1 MEDVLEL
8 KVEENEFEFDRSEN
22 CQKEE
27 KLHITQT
34 SILLSDGRGDLTLS
48 EAKEKLLESLRKLEE
63 DPGSGFIPKP
73 SVKSR
78 LGLRESLEQVE
89 FMDYSD
95 SERCDIDDS
104 SSHSYVKED
113 REQTGGNEVL
123 DDVNQSAGHGY
134 ESMLKR
140 LEILHS
146 IYKILY
152 IHVLYSSFHFSIG

>member
-27 KLHITQT
+27 KLHVTQT
-34 SILLSDGRGDLTLS
+34 SILLSDERGDLTLS

-78 LGLRESLEQVE
+78 LGVRESLEQVE

-95 SERCDIDDS
+95 SEQCDIDDS
-104 SSHSYVKED
+104 SSHSYVKQD
-113 REQTGGNEVL
+113 REQAGGNEVL

-140 LEILHS
+140 LEIHS
-146 IYKILY
+146 MYKILY
-152 IHVLYSSFHFSIG
+152 ILYIQNI